1 MMMMIEIASSVVEP
15 LSMDSRKKVVQ
26 HGSLTRSVVARGEGD
41 GSLRYVETINGR
53 VVSLGFSVFLPQS
66 SDLFFFAVVAF
77 TSLTLSPAA
86 VAAPSGHVVLP
97 GHGALDSYLC

>member
-1 MMMMIEIASSVVEP
+1 MMMIEIASSVVEA

-26 HGSLTRSVVARGEGD
+26 HGSLTRSVVVRGRAEGD
-41 GSLRYVETINGR
+41 GPIKGR
-53 VVSLGFSVFLPQS
+53 VASLGFSVFLPQS

-86 VAAPSGHVVLP
+86 VAAPSGRVVLP